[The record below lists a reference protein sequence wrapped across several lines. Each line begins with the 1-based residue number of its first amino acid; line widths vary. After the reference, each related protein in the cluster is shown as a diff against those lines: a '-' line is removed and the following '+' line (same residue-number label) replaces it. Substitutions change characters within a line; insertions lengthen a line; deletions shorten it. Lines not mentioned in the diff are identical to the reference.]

1 MAPIVLLRL
10 FRADGDFNQATPH
23 PADPIK
29 CRTSTQRTQ
38 APESVDTGRASRLDP
53 LENSIDV
60 KRTLR
65 LRYVAHIRPR
75 RETRPR
81 PRSGILRPRGFRHH
95 GEGLVGYQVAL
106 TREGARRQSDARLE
120 EMMRERSLRQ
130 TLKLGAD
137 YRVPLHFPDRDLA
150 TGVLQKDVRSRQR
163 RFQSRASPA
172 LDCRDGKW
180 PLSVAAQFSLR
191 RTRMRRIG

>member
-1 MAPIVLLRL
+1 ML
-10 FRADGDFNQATPH
+10 
-23 PADPIK
+23 
-29 CRTSTQRTQ
+29 RTSDR
-38 APESVDTGRASRLDP
+38 
-53 LENSIDV
+53 DV
-60 KRTLR
+60 KRARALDPVFCAPGASVIT
-65 LRYVAHIRPR
+65 V
-75 RETRPR
+75 
-81 PRSGILRPRGFRHH
+81 
-95 GEGLVGYQVAL
+95 EGLVGYQVAL

-137 YRVPLHFPDRDLA
+137 YSVPLHFPDRDLA

-191 RTRMRRIG
+191 RTRMRR